1 MGRTRNLAN
10 LVSDNIL
17 SIDTS
22 GNIGLGN
29 ETPTKT
35 LDVVGI
41 LSTTTFSGG
50 HYDGIVSISNNFTE
64 NFTTTGIITTT
75 GTFIGDASGIAG
87 VGFTCA
93 AILADVKAQ
102 NTNGGTPA
110 NIRYQ
115 QRDLNTIVSDPH
127 NIIVSLSSNK
137 FTLGPGVYQ
146 IHYITPGFRVNSTQG
161 RIRNV
166 TDDEVLTESYSGNNW
181 TQQDGY
187 YVGVNNF
194 GKTGFIQWE
203 SGNKEFELQFGRH
216 YYNGDYMFGLAAN
229 ISGVEEHYSSLYIL
243 KGSNKKGA
251 TNGSIVTSNL
261 IYHLDANNSNSYGG
275 SGSTW
280 TDLVAGS
287 NNATINGATYT
298 LGTGNQGY
306 YFDFDGTD
314 DYVNMPQDAYVL
326 GTGFTIEIWARNDN
340 ASMQVYDANTGNSV
354 YSSHDG
360 TYSLDEIIHISQDK
374 VELRSSSTIAT
385 PSYSPVPVVQEW
397 HHYVLTSTYS
407 GSGPYATVK
416 VYIDKKE
423 VVNSSVVDYNINAN
437 ANGSALG
444 RRSATSGRLSYW
456 DGQIS
461 IFRVYSEP
469 LTTTQIEQNYYANS
483 GRYI

>member
-50 HYDGIVSISNNFTE
+50 HYDGTVTTSNNFTE
-64 NFTTTGIITTT
+64 NLITTGIITTT

-102 NTNGGTPA
+102 NNNGGAAA
-110 NIRYQ
+110 NIRYN

-127 NIIVSLSSNK
+127 SIIVGLSSNK

-146 IHYITPGFRVNSTQG
+146 IHYITPGFRVQHTQG

-166 TDDEVLTESYSGNNW
+166 TDDEVLTESYSGNNF
-181 TQQDGY
+181 TQGDGY
-187 YVGVNNF
+187 WVGVNNF

-203 SGNKEFELQFGRH
+203 SGNKEFELQFGRW
-216 YYNGDYMFGLAAN
+216 YWNSSFNFGLALN
-229 ISGVEEHYSSLYIL
+229 VSGVEEHYSSLYIL

-314 DYVNMPQDAYVL
+314 DYVNMPQDAYTL
-326 GTGFTIEIWARNDN
+326 ASGFTIEIWARNDN
-340 ASMQVYDANTGNSV
+340 ASMQVYGVNTGNSV

-360 TYSLDEIIHISQDK
+360 TFSQDEIIHISQDK
-374 VELRSSSTIAT
+374 AELNSTSGAYQNT
-385 PSYSPVPVVQEW
+385 YSPVPAVQAW
-397 HHYVLTSTYS
+397 HHYVLTSTYPGS
-407 GSGPYATVK
+407 GSSSTVK
-416 VYIDKKE
+416 VYIDKIE
-423 VVNSSVVDYNINAN
+423 VASNSSVDYYISAN

-444 RRSATSGRLSYW
+444 RRADNPTYGSYW

-483 GRYI
+483 GRYR